1 MLVSLVVTF
10 PLVVD
15 VIPAPGLDLAF
26 RFGGSLRP
34 LKLRG
39 VDACVDVL
47 VVGCINCSIA
57 YPAGAAE
64 GYRDCALNMQ
74 SSKRDIRLLSES
86 AFRTSVQVEQPGRGC
101 LSVLGQ
107 L

>member
-1 MLVSLVVTF
+1 MHALMFLW
-10 PLVVD
+10 
-15 VIPAPGLDLAF
+15 LAALNLF
-26 RFGGSLRP
+26 YCLS
-34 LKLRG
+34 
-39 VDACVDVL
+39 A
-47 VVGCINCSIA
+47 
-57 YPAGAAE
+57 AGAAE